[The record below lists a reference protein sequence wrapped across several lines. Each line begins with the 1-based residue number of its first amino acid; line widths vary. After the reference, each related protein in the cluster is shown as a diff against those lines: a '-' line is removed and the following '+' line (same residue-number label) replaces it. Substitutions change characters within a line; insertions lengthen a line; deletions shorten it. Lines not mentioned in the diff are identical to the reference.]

1 MESRSTR
8 FTTATEGVALAALTV
23 LLTTVATSSFAADD
37 RPPRTADE
45 IADRVAAEQAA
56 NGPYSEELIDLLG
69 SLGLLYEEDGLYAL
83 SAAMRERAM
92 QVVRANYGLRS
103 FDQAPFLVQR
113 IATEEARGNFT
124 DAWAL
129 EQSLLALVAAN
140 PDDLRTV
147 PVLRDI
153 AAKRMT
159 AAERYAAGEFPPQIM
174 LGCYYNPSRNPEL
187 GSCSAGSKSTALG
200 ALLAD
205 ARRHY
210 RTAIDVLVRQG
221 QATSDEVRGLEMV
234 IVRDSY
240 RYGTY
245 GPGRYALHRLFD
257 YDAASS
263 APLLTIADAALRVAD
278 WDLAFG
284 QHPVALD
291 IYEHVYRQLVARAV
305 HPKDIER
312 RFGSPVPILVP
323 TSERNPFD
331 PANASHGGAYID
343 VAFEI
348 TKYGRG
354 KRPRILDAT
363 SDVSEADVEAVHEL
377 ILNGRFRPAILDGEF
392 VTRSVTARR
401 YIAVEAPEP
410 RRRATLLRP

>member
-1 MESRSTR
+1 
-8 FTTATEGVALAALTV
+8 
-23 LLTTVATSSFAADD
+23 
-37 RPPRTADE
+37 
-45 IADRVAAEQAA
+45 
-56 NGPYSEELIDLLG
+56 
-69 SLGLLYEEDGLYAL
+69 
-83 SAAMRERAM
+83 
-92 QVVRANYGLRS
+92 
-103 FDQAPFLVQR
+103 
-113 IATEEARGNFT
+113 
-124 DAWAL
+124 
-129 EQSLLALVAAN
+129 
-140 PDDLRTV
+140 LRTV

-159 AAERYAAGEFPPQIM
+159 AAERYAAGEFPPQIL
-174 LGCYYNPSRNPEL
+174 LGCYYNPSRNPEF
-187 GSCSAGSKSTALG
+187 GSCSAGSKSAALG

-210 RTAIDVLVRQG
+210 RTAIDVLMRQG
-221 QATSDEVRGLEMV
+221 QTASDEVRDLEMA

-257 YDAASS
+257 YDAGGS
-263 APLLTIADAALRVAD
+263 APLLTLADSALRVAD

-305 HPKDIER
+305 DSKDIER

-331 PANASHGGAYID
+331 PAGASPGDAYID

-354 KRPRILDAT
+354 KRPRIVGAT
-363 SDVSEADVEAVHEL
+363 PDVSEADVKAVHEL
-377 ILNGRFRPAILDGEF
+377 IVNGRFRPSMVEGEF

-401 YIAVEAPEP
+401 YIAADAPEP